1 MAQEI
6 ERKFLVKLDAWRPRG
21 PGTLYRQG
29 YLCSQKERV
38 VRVRIAGDQAML
50 TIKGVT
56 VGLTRSEFEYPV
68 PVDDAVVMLDT
79 LCERPQIEKHR
90 HIEVLAGKTW
100 EVDVFHGENEGLV
113 IAELEL
119 SSETETFEKPPW
131 VGEDVSSDPRYF
143 NSSLAKNPYSTWGRR

>member
-6 ERKFLVKLDAWRPRG
+6 ERKFLVKLDAWRRRS

-56 VGLTRSEFEYPV
+56 VGLTRSEFEYRV

-90 HIEVLAGKTW
+90 HLEVHAGKTW

-119 SSETETFEKPPW
+119 CSETEPFEKPPW
-131 VGEDVSSDPRYF
+131 VGEEVSSDPRYF
-143 NSSLAKNPYSTWGRR
+143 NSSLARNPYSTWGLP

>member
-6 ERKFLVKLDAWRPRG
+6 ERKFLVRMDAWRPRS

-29 YLCSQKERV
+29 YLCSEKERV
-38 VRVRIAGDQAML
+38 VRVRIAGEQAML

-56 VGLTRSEFEYPV
+56 RGLTRSEFEYPV

-90 HIEVLAGKTW
+90 HIEVHAGRTW

-119 SSETETFEKPPW
+119 SAEGESFETPAW
-131 VGEDVSSDPRYF
+131 VGEEVSSDPRYF
-143 NSSLAKNPYSTWGRR
+143 NSSLAKTPYSTWGR